1 MNTYLIHLYI
11 ATDRCLPP
19 AFVFFVRAK
28 YKHKSNIVIVTNLCV
43 LGLVKTPCKKVR
55 LRRENVQRQEGSVDC
70 GLFALANLVEV
81 LRGGDPRRARFCQK
95 DMRMHLF
102 RCISEQRWEP
112 FPKQAQPVTRIDT
125 ADRFKSFT
133 VSYRKT

>member
-1 MNTYLIHLYI
+1 MY
-11 ATDRCLPP
+11 
-19 AFVFFVRAK
+19 
-28 YKHKSNIVIVTNLCV
+28 CV

-81 LRGGDPRRARFCQK
+81 LHGGDPRRARFYQK

-112 FPKQAQPVTRIDT
+112 FPKQAHRH
-125 ADRFKSFT
+125 S
-133 VSYRKT
+133 